1 MEVKCKI
8 CGKKIDRDTAYK
20 IEQVKKNKKGEIK
33 TTRMYYCSETEYKD
47 YIYNKSVSEQLRKEL
62 GDLVTS
68 FIGETQNTI
77 LYKEMTYWGND
88 TAKIVAYLQENRDY
102 IGRAMAKNF
111 VSEYAKIRYFSA
123 IIKNN
128 INDFKPKAPE
138 IIKKSDDEFYEAK
151 FVQRKRRK
159 CLSDYKDGDDE

>member
-1 MEVKCKI
+1 MARQVKCKI
-8 CGKKIDRDTAYK
+8 CGKLLDKENAYCIEKIGK
-20 IEQVKKNKKGEIK
+20 K
-33 TTRMYYCSETEYKD
+33 TTTRLYYCSEKEYKD
-47 YIYNKSVSEQLRKEL
+47 NLYDKSKKEQLKK
-62 GDLVTS
+62 DLNDMVAS
-68 FIGETQNTI
+68 FIGETHSTV
-77 LYKEMTYWGND
+77 LYKEMQLWGGD
-88 TAKIVAYLQENRDY
+88 TEKIISYLRDNKY
-102 IGRAMAKNF
+102 NIGRALAKDF